1 MWNQPGHQA
10 GVGDLYQVSCSG
22 NQKNRR
28 LDLFKLLVGHHGRVA
43 EQGGELLVMEKMRK
57 NMLPDKI
64 ISMSMLKKFRC
75 RSQTEI
81 FPHTESPDRKNQP
94 IR

>member
-10 GVGDLYQVSCSG
+10 GVGDLHQISRSG
-22 NQKNRR
+22 DQEDRR
-28 LDLFKLLVGHHGRVA
+28 LDLFKLLPGHHGRIA
-43 EQGGELLVMEKMRK
+43 EQGSELLMMEKRRK

-64 ISMSMLKKFRC
+64 ISISMLKKFRC
-75 RSQTEI
+75 RSQAVI
-81 FPHTESPDRKNQP
+81 FSHTESPDRKNQP